1 MLSPTIVSSPATR
14 VNGRCCK
21 CNGLVIFTNRA
32 GVPLIRSVGLIMQD
46 KSSRPEDGGEES
58 LSRPANPPVCFA
70 GLALNLD
77 ACTLARDSGEAIT
90 LTRSE
95 FRLLRLFVT
104 RPGRVLSRDACKIAC
119 NNDPLRGS
127 FAPNND
133 PL

>member
-1 MLSPTIVSSPATR
+1 MHDALEFDGVKPSPEV
-14 VNGRCCK
+14 K
-21 CNGLVIFTNRA
+21 L
-32 GVPLIRSVGLIMQD
+32 PLR
-46 KSSRPEDGGEES
+46 
-58 LSRPANPPVCFA
+58 FA
-70 GLALNLD
+70 GLVLNLD